1 MSTISFQL
9 HKSSTVVCEMK
20 ENRFHLRDPT
30 SKGLE
35 ILASTN
41 GIFLSLAQLTKRL
54 GEFLKKGD
62 GRKWS
67 GAVKHDAKFAVQAF
81 YVSVHHRTF
90 AMPGFIQRED
100 FKKIYGENP
109 LFCFVNDDAKLE
121 ELVKCHNFM
130 VAALKFFSPK
140 KEHFMFVAELLSSE
154 KLSFETG
161 GGGSTESVRQR
172 AAIYE
177 RVSGTKPATS
187 TKFTKTPRPVKGAGA
202 SAQPRTPRSA
212 KRPRSGSSTDESDGM
227 SEISAADG
235 HKRPRGSLSSVY
247 SKEELEFS
255 PHVFDDEEGG
265 VEQGRS
271 VPAALDLLLDD
282 ETTLPSDESVSDEAF
297 DEDMDMSWL
306 DSSD

>member
-1 MSTISFQL
+1 
-9 HKSSTVVCEMK
+9 MK

-62 GRKWS
+62 GRKWIK
-67 GAVKHDAKFAVQAF
+67 AVKHDAKFAVQAF
-81 YVSVHHRTF
+81 YVSVHHRTL
-90 AMPGFIQRED
+90 ATPDFIERED

-121 ELVKCHNFM
+121 ELVECHNFM
-130 VAALKFFSPK
+130 VAALKVFSPK
-140 KEHFMFVAELLSSE
+140 KPKKALFVFVAELLSSK

-177 RVSGTKPATS
+177 HVSSTKPATS

-202 SAQPRTPRSA
+202 SAQPCTPRSA
-212 KRPRSGSSTDESDGM
+212 KRPRSGSSTDESDAM

-235 HKRPRGSLSSVY
+235 HKRPRGSFSSVY

-255 PHVFDDEEGG
+255 PHVFNDEEGG